1 MVSVRHAQGEGE
13 TRRGDRAASGA
24 ERQLAAA
31 GALVRLNLL
40 TFSTLFPNAAAPN
53 HGIFVE
59 TRLRNLV
66 SDQPVQSTVVAPV
79 PYFPF
84 RSRAFGSWSRHARA
98 PRFEVRS
105 GIAVHHPRYL
115 VIPRIGMASAP
126 ALLYGAALGTMK
138 RLLLLGLKIDAIDAH
153 YVYPDGVAAV
163 WLGRRLGLPVVVT
176 ARGSDVTLYPD
187 YVVPRRLIR
196 RTIAAADH
204 LIAVSEALKRRLVLL
219 GARGD
224 GVTVLRNGVDPQ
236 LFRPLPRDE
245 ARAKLGLPPHMIVS
259 VGHLIE
265 RKGHH
270 HVIAALSA
278 LPGVNLVIVGEGP
291 ERDRLKALAERLR
304 VGERVH
310 FAGAVR
316 QAELPLYYSAAEALV
331 LASSR
336 EGWANVLL
344 EAMACGTPAVAS
356 NAEGNS
362 EVVRTR
368 EAGRILS
375 ETTPR
380 AIASAV
386 RDVLDAPPERTATR
400 AYAEQFGWEAVSAG
414 QMTVFEAAI
423 LGHGRRRAGVI
434 EQPVAMSD
442 AK

>member
-1 MVSVRHAQGEGE
+1 M
-13 TRRGDRAASGA
+13 
-24 ERQLAAA
+24 
-31 GALVRLNLL
+31 
-40 TFSTLFPNAAAPN
+40 
-53 HGIFVE
+53 
-59 TRLRNLV
+59 

-84 RSRAFGSWSRHARA
+84 RSATFGAWSRHARA
-98 PRFEVRS
+98 PRFEMRN
-105 GIAVHHPRYL
+105 GLAVHHPRYL
-115 VIPRIGMASAP
+115 AIPRVGMTSAP
-126 ALLYGAALGTMK
+126 ALLYHAALGTVR
-138 RLLLLGLKIDAIDAH
+138 RLLSRGLKIDAIDAH

-187 YVVPRRLIR
+187 YAIPRWLIR
-196 RTIAAADH
+196 RTIAKVDQ
-204 LIAVSEALKRRLVLL
+204 LVAVSEALKRTLVSL
-219 GARGD
+219 GASQDR
-224 GVTVLRNGVDPQ
+224 VTVLRNGVDPA

-245 ARAKLGLPPHMIVS
+245 ARAKLQLQRRMIVS

-270 HVIAALSA
+270 RVIAALSA
-278 LPGVNLVIVGEGP
+278 LPDVALVIVGEGP
-291 ERDRLKALAERLR
+291 EHGRLQALAERLR
-304 VGERVH
+304 VAERVH

-344 EAMACGTPAVAS
+344 EAMACGTPAIAS
-356 NAEGNS
+356 NAGGNS

-368 EAGRILS
+368 EAGRIVF
-375 ETTPR
+375 ENTPE
-380 AIASAV
+380 AIADAV
-386 RDVLDAPPERTATR
+386 RDVLDAPPERAATR

-414 QMTVFEAAI
+414 QMGVFEAAI
-423 LGHGRRRAGVI
+423 LGHEHRQSSLVGRPA
-434 EQPVAMSD
+434 PVSD